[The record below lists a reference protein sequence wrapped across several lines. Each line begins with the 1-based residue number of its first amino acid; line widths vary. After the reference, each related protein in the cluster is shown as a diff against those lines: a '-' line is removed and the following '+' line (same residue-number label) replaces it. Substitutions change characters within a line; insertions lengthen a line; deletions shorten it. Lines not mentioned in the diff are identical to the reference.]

1 MPRAY
6 YGSLPN
12 MPCRIQT
19 CSAAAELGDLGGL
32 NARPV
37 RGTVSGISLY
47 CQYAL
52 LVETIS
58 QTIWYGY

>member
-1 MPRAY
+1 
-6 YGSLPN
+6 